1 MVVGL
6 ILEANPYHN
15 GHKYLVNQAKL
26 KFPDSPIIAI
36 TSTSFTMR
44 GEISLLDKFQKT
56 KILLNEGIDLVFELP
71 ISFTLQSADYFAYN
85 TVYTLYKAGITDII
99 IGCEDDDENNLKKYH
114 QITTSN
120 EFKTKFKENL
130 HLKISYKSTF
140 EKTLQDLGF
149 DDKIIEL
156 FNSPNMTLAL
166 SYYKV
171 IMDNNLQINLHL
183 IKRTTDY
190 YQKNETHQ
198 KTASASY
205 IRELYQNGQVFCQ
218 YLPYDP
224 QFIDLTAFESNI
236 MKIINFQILSKETE
250 KTDENLNGNTEG
262 ILNFILQNGKFDGS
276 FKDLMN
282 SLNNKRYSFSRIRR
296 VLLSYLL
303 NISSTYNMNENYL
316 RLLGLSSLGS
326 TYLSTLPKKTKQL
339 IFSNPNELKKF
350 DGSNIQTIFAYE
362 ISSTKLFGLLTNNN
376 NLYLKEYQ
384 LPIKKEGI

>member
-1 MVVGL
+1 MNKLVVGL

-15 GHKYLVNQAKL
+15 GHRYLVNQAKL

-85 TVYTLYKAGITDII
+85 TVYTLYKVGVTDII

-120 EFKTKFKENL
+120 EFIIKFKVNL
-130 HLKISYKSTF
+130 SLKNRYKSTF
-140 EKTLQDLGF
+140 EKTLKDLGY
-149 DDKIIEL
+149 DDKLIEL

-171 IMDNNLQINLHL
+171 IKDNNLKINLHL

-190 YQKNETHQ
+190 YQKNNTTE

-205 IRELYQNGQVFCQ
+205 IRELYQNGQ
-218 YLPYDP
+218 
-224 QFIDLTAFESNI
+224 
-236 MKIINFQILSKETE
+236 
-250 KTDENLNGNTEG
+250 
-262 ILNFILQNGKFDGS
+262 
-276 FKDLMN
+276 KDL
-282 SLNNKRYSFSRIRR
+282 
-296 VLLSYLL
+296 
-303 NISSTYNMNENYL
+303 L
-316 RLLGLSSLGS
+316 RDFR
-326 TYLSTLPKKTKQL
+326 QR
-339 IFSNPNELKKF
+339 
-350 DGSNIQTIFAYE
+350 
-362 ISSTKLFGLLTNNN
+362 
-376 NLYLKEYQ
+376 
-384 LPIKKEGI
+384 